1 MKEEYKNYSI
11 FLNSPIELEEGG
23 FVVRCQISF
32 KNGKPINAFD
42 LEFKNIKTKEV
53 ATELA
58 LSDARNYIDENLLAT

>member
-1 MKEEYKNYSI
+1 MQEEYKNYSI
-11 FLNSPIELEEGG
+11 FLNSPIELEGGG
-23 FVVRCQISF
+23 FVVKYQISF

-58 LSDARNYIDENLLAT
+58 LSDARNYIDENL